1 MQRYPSCRDT
11 PTSRRLVIQGGFKI
25 SFRLDSAFKLVEGD
39 ADECDVDNDHPVA
52 EPLPVERT
60 VAPMLP
66 PRPASPAANAEDVW
80 SDVDEEE
87 PEHLHHHGGRTTT
100 HSTIFLLPTA
110 AARVLATLGWI
121 GGVLA
126 SVLLLVALLPD
137 FRSGDTANFA
147 VGLHDEPWFGGT
159 LIVSSVVTYLAWLWW
174 SVSSCFNAH
183 RLAPL
188 STSPWLPAMVYL
200 VGPLIVLIG
209 LDMDSDFAPVV
220 VFGGCVWI
228 GVGHLMV
235 IASMRSTAGRIGASV
250 EQFSKL
256 LWLPLAWGS
265 YRGFMITLVT
275 FFDDSWKRP
284 PQLLALGSISV
295 LFVVGI
301 VFATWNATESF
312 DHACK
317 RLNTRSLGLELPTA
331 DMVTAAIRQR
341 AVEGR

>member
-1 MQRYPSCRDT
+1 VSN
-11 PTSRRLVIQGGFKI
+11 SV
-25 SFRLDSAFKLVEGD
+25 FKLVGSD
-39 ADECDVDNDHPVA
+39 ADECDVENDHPVA
-52 EPLPVERT
+52 EPQPVERAA
-60 VAPMLP
+60 APNLP
-66 PRPASPAANAEDVW
+66 PRPNAPVADDVW

-87 PEHLHHHGGRTTT
+87 PEHLHHHPS
-100 HSTIFLLPTA
+100 HSTAHSIFLLPTA

-126 SVLLLVALLPD
+126 SVLLLVALMPD
-137 FRSGDTANFA
+137 FRNGNTANFV
-147 VGLHDEPWFGGT
+147 VGLHDDPWFGAT
-159 LIVSSVVTYLAWLWW
+159 LIVSSVVTYLGWLWW

-209 LDMDSDFAPVV
+209 LDIDSDYAPVV
-220 VFGGCVWI
+220 VFCGCAWI

-265 YRGFMITLVT
+265 YRGFMLTLVT
-275 FFDDSWKRP
+275 FFDDDWKRP
-284 PQLLALGSISV
+284 PQLLVLGSVGV

-301 VFATWNATESF
+301 AVATWNATESF

>member
-1 MQRYPSCRDT
+1 M
-11 PTSRRLVIQGGFKI
+11 IQGWFKI
-25 SFRLDSAFKLVEGD
+25 QSLLDGAFKLVAAD
-39 ADECDVDNDHPVA
+39 ADECDVENDHPVA
-52 EPLPVERT
+52 EPQPVERT
-60 VAPMLP
+60 VAPNLP
-66 PRPASPAANAEDVW
+66 PRPAPPKSADDVW
-80 SDVDEEE
+80 SDVEEEE
-87 PEHLHHHGGRTTT
+87 PEHLHRHFGRSSN
-100 HSTIFLLPTA
+100 STIFLLPTT

-126 SVLLLVALLPD
+126 SVLLLVALVPD
-137 FRSGDTANFA
+137 FRNGNTANFF
-147 VGLHDEPWFGGT
+147 VSLDDEPWYGAT
-159 LIVSSVVTYLAWLWW
+159 LIVSSAVIYLGWLWW

-209 LDMDSDFAPVV
+209 LDLESDYAPVV
-220 VFGGCVWI
+220 VFCGCAWLAI
-228 GVGHLMV
+228 GHLMV

-265 YRGFMITLVT
+265 YRGLMLTVVT
-275 FFDDSWKRP
+275 FFSDDWKRP
-284 PQLLALGSISV
+284 PQLLALGSIGV
-295 LFVVGI
+295 LFIVGI
-301 VFATWNATESF
+301 AFATWNATESF